1 MVGQAKKTSEAA
13 TSGHDRDD
21 ALSPV
26 GRETLQ
32 DRVYAQLRNSLINGM
47 FDAGDV
53 LRIVDL
59 ADRLQTSTMPVREAL
74 GRLVSEQALESLPNR
89 SVRVPLIT
97 RDRLDDL
104 ARARILIEGQM
115 VALALPNLTSEDF
128 AVLKQINV
136 DCDMAFEQH
145 GKDIGHVTS
154 ALNQRFHFHIYHAAR
169 SQVLIPIVESLWLQS
184 GAIIRKA
191 AHIHDEQGGL
201 AATNHHWALINALE
215 RRDAEAAVQSLSND
229 ISRSF
234 DLIRG
239 RLDVGPDSAAED
251 VDHG

>member
-1 MVGQAKKTSEAA
+1 VAIQMRKASENAA
-13 TSGHDRDD
+13 GFDRDD

-32 DRVYAQLRNSLINGM
+32 DRVYAQLRKSLINGM

-59 ADRLQTSTMPVREAL
+59 AERLQTSTMPVREAL

-115 VALALPNLTSEDF
+115 VALALPNLTADDF
-128 AVLKQINV
+128 AILKQINI
-136 DCDMAFEQH
+136 DCDLAFEQH

-154 ALNQRFHFHIYHAAR
+154 ALNQRFHFHVYQAAR
-169 SQVLIPIVESLWLQS
+169 SPVLIPIVESLWLQS

-191 AHIHDEQGGL
+191 AHIHDQQGGL

-215 RRDAEAAVQSLSND
+215 MRDAEGAVQSLSDD

-239 RLDVGPDSAAED
+239 RLDTKADEAGKGPN
-251 VDHG
+251 HG

>member
-1 MVGQAKKTSEAA
+1 MAIGTGDDLRNEPAAAGVEARA
-13 TSGHDRDD
+13 I
-21 ALSPV
+21 SPV

-59 ADRLQTSTMPVREAL
+59 AERLQTSTMPVREAL
-74 GRLVSEQALESLPNR
+74 GRFVSEKALESLPNR

-97 RDRLDDL
+97 RTRLDDL
-104 ARARILIEGQM
+104 ARARILIEGRM
-115 VALALPNLTSEDF
+115 VSLALPHLTREDI
-128 AVLKQINV
+128 AILKQANV
-136 DCDMAFEQH
+136 DCDAAFETH

-154 ALNQRFHFHIYHAAR
+154 ALNQRFHFHLYSVAR
-169 SQVLIPIVESLWLQS
+169 SPVLLSIVESLWLQS
-184 GAIIRKA
+184 GAIIRQA
-191 AHIHDEQGGL
+191 AQIHDEQGGL
-201 AATNHHWALINALE
+201 AATDHHWALIAALE
-215 RRDAEAAVQSLSND
+215 ARDEDAALRSLTND

-239 RLDVGPDSAAED
+239 RLDAQEGGEVRYG
-251 VDHG
+251 